1 MSSDRNSNNPNK
13 DPNRLSKKQKR
24 DLFWYKR
31 DSNAGPIPAF
41 IAEARPMFSPCASP
55 GSLLAPV
62 DNFADSPAELTYA
75 LQAPVKIFKDETMI
89 DTQIELFRQLS
100 LAGQDACIHC
110 NTEYCPDRFDTGWV
124 RYQLKLDGEMEDR
137 AHISSEEEMKQ
148 NPLNRHRF
156 YEKYWAVSRSLYKT
170 DGWTTSNFTY
180 IPPCI
185 VHCARWLYPAPMDCS
200 ESDIDF
206 IWSDPSVVETLNKGL
221 KALAPENPCAIT
233 PR

>member
-1 MSSDRNSNNPNK
+1 MSFDRNSNTNK
-13 DPNRLSKKQKR
+13 LSKKQKR
-24 DLFWYKR
+24 DLFWYQR

-41 IAEARPMFSPCASP
+41 IAEAKPMFSTCASP
-55 GSLLAPV
+55 DSLLAKV
-62 DNFADSPAELTYA
+62 DNFADSQGELTYA
-75 LQAPVKIFKDETMI
+75 IQAPVKIVKDETMLE
-89 DTQIELFRQLS
+89 TQKELFRQLS
-100 LAGQDACIHC
+100 LVGQDACIHC
-110 NTEYCPDRFDTGWV
+110 NTKYCPDRFDTGWV

-137 AHISSEEEMKQ
+137 AHICTKVEMKQ
-148 NPLNRHRF
+148 NPLNRHQL
-156 YEKYWAVSRSLYKT
+156 YKKAVSRSLYKT

-206 IWSDPSVVETLNKGL
+206 TGSDPFVVKTFLKGL
-221 KALAPENPCAIT
+221 KTLAPENPCAIT